1 MIEKPKQAWGHGSSN
16 KVVVRQARGFPEA
29 MKNSHTQR
37 HTLHKVGGK
46 LLGVCWSVNI
56 VKLVSP
62 GPARGLASG

>member
-29 MKNSHTQR
+29 MKNSHTY
-37 HTLHKVGGK
+37 TFHKVGGR